1 MRNGRSGPRSL
12 GGWSATTDRGC
23 MSRISSLTCGTVPAS
38 SIENFGG
45 SVPWNA
51 DFRDV
56 DVAGAERIWNI
67 SFHRSTAGA

>member
-1 MRNGRSGPRSL
+1 
-12 GGWSATTDRGC
+12 
-23 MSRISSLTCGTVPAS
+23 MSQISSLTCGTVPAS
-38 SIENFGG
+38 SSENFGG

-56 DVAGAERIWNI
+56 HVAGAEQIRNI